1 MAFALGTS
9 VAPSEAVAIF
19 SKWRG
24 GGSRGE
30 DETPK
35 SAPSSLLTVRD
46 LGEALVEIGQ
56 AVAAPE
62 DALEPALQAV
72 AEASGAAAGAL
83 CLYDVRQCVLRLA
96 CDVGLSDEGCNQ
108 LQTVRRGDPAC
119 WDMPLHGLLNRRA
132 YLIESAA
139 RNRYVPRL
147 LPKNRSVSTVI
158 CIPLYEGITPL
169 ASLVLVA
176 TAPRVFGQADIT
188 ALWKPLREFGRMID
202 RIRRQGFDTEPQ
214 AAPFREQIALQQRT
228 IAAERDRLLQEMAAH
243 RAERER
249 LAAALEE
256 QVAGNATLRSELER
270 LMAERDALRA
280 NADHRRDDDGQAA
293 ILREKLAQAE
303 RERERVTALLGEARG
318 EQEHRLRETRLELE
332 VELAAARE
340 RTEAAQARLESLA
353 RELAGSQD
361 RVGHLERSLGEAH
374 TERGQLQTT
383 LETVRADHA
392 GETARI
398 AELEAELAT
407 VRAERDAALARVS
420 AAPDEVEHDQARD
433 GIELVT
439 EALPEVAPPEED
451 ASVTV
456 ISVPSDGNV
465 LPVDTAGL
473 PVIVVL
479 DGAECWGSL
488 EVKGHAVYTV
498 VPDAAAAA
506 AVTALNPTRVLVNL
520 TAQGAVNTLGALRK
534 AGCGARFWGC
544 IADGEARRGLA
555 LMAVEPVIPPLEPD
569 TILRK
574 LGDYVCKGAR
584 ILTVGGDVD
593 ALMSLRQ
600 ALARKGV
607 SVSMAWDA
615 KQAIEVMHQVR
626 PDAVVVDLDLPKG
639 DGYTIVV
646 NVANLLDPAPLMVL
660 LGGRVNSG
668 EGFTGALEA
677 TGDKTKQVGIERL
690 LDALA
695 TRAEVPP
702 HGHEERRKPKPLGY
716 GKWGRRVNQK

>member
-1 MAFALGTS
+1 
-9 VAPSEAVAIF
+9 VAIF

-24 GGSRGE
+24 GRSSEEVESPKGGSG
-30 DETPK
+30 P
-35 SAPSSLLTVRD
+35 LLTVKD

-56 AVAAPE
+56 AVSAPE

-72 AEASGAAAGAL
+72 VEASGAAAGAL

-96 CDVGLSDEGCNQ
+96 CDVGLSDEGCGQ

-147 LPKNRSVSTVI
+147 LPKNRPVSTVI

-202 RIRRQGFDTEPQ
+202 RIRRQGFDGEPQ
-214 AAPFREQIALQQRT
+214 VAPFREQIALQQRT

-256 QVAGNATLRSELER
+256 QVASNATLRSEIER
-270 LMAERDALRA
+270 VMAERDSLRA
-280 NADHRRDDDGQAA
+280 NVDHRREDDGQLAG
-293 ILREKLAQAE
+293 LREALAQAE
-303 RERERVTALLGEARG
+303 RERERVTALLQDGRA

-340 RTEAAQARLESLA
+340 RAESAQSRLDGLT
-353 RELAGSQD
+353 RELASSHD
-361 RVGHLERSLGEAH
+361 RVAHLEQAVQEGHGERA
-374 TERGQLQTT
+374 QIQTG
-383 LETVRADHA
+383 LEGLRADHA
-392 GETARI
+392 GATARV

-407 VRAERDAALARVS
+407 LRTERDAALARVETEGYEPRES
-420 AAPDEVEHDQARD
+420 VEMVA
-433 GIELVT
+433 
-439 EALPEVAPPEED
+439 EAVPEVAAPEDD

-456 ISVPSDGNV
+456 ISVPPDEAA
-465 LPVDTAGL
+465 LPVDPAGL
-473 PVIVVL
+473 PAVVVL
-479 DGAECWGSL
+479 DNAQCWNTL
-488 EVKGHAVYTV
+488 EIPGHVVYTV

-506 AVTALNPTRVLVNL
+506 AVAALNPARVLVNL
-520 TAQGAVNTLGALRK
+520 TAPGAVNTLGALRK
-534 AGCGARFWGC
+534 AGCGARFWGS
-544 IADGEARRGLA
+544 IADGATGVGLA

-569 TILRK
+569 AILRK
-574 LGDYVCKGAR
+574 LGDYVAKGAR
-584 ILTVGGDVD
+584 MLTVGGDVD

-626 PDAVVVDLDLPKG
+626 PDAIVVDLDLPKG
-639 DGYTIVV
+639 DGYAIVV
-646 NVANLLDPAPLMVL
+646 AAASLLDPVPFMVL

-668 EGFTGALEA
+668 EGFADAFAASGDKGKQISIARLLEA
-677 TGDKTKQVGIERL
+677 LT
-690 LDALA
+690 
-695 TRAEVPP
+695 TRTEPG
-702 HGHEERRKPKPLGY
+702 HDHEERRKPKALAY

>member
-1 MAFALGTS
+1 
-9 VAPSEAVAIF
+9 
-19 SKWRG
+19 
-24 GGSRGE
+24 
-30 DETPK
+30 
-35 SAPSSLLTVRD
+35 
-46 LGEALVEIGQ
+46 
-56 AVAAPE
+56 
-62 DALEPALQAV
+62 
-72 AEASGAAAGAL
+72 L

-96 CDVGLSDEGCNQ
+96 CDVGLSDEGCGQ

-132 YLIESAA
+132 YLIESAQ

-147 LPKNRSVSTVI
+147 LAKNRQVSTVI

-169 ASLVLVA
+169 ASLVLVSA
-176 TAPRVFGQADIT
+176 SPRIFGQSDIT
-188 ALWKPLREFGRMID
+188 ALWKPLREFGKMID

-256 QVAGNATLRSELER
+256 QVKGNATLRSELER
-270 LMAERDALRA
+270 VIAERDALRA
-280 NADHRRDDDGQAA
+280 NADVRRGDDGQLAS
-293 ILREKLAQAE
+293 LRENLAQLE
-303 RERERVTALLGEARG
+303 RDRERASVMVEENRAEH
-318 EQEHRLRETRLELE
+318 EHRLRETRLELE
-332 VELAAARE
+332 IQLAASRE
-340 RTEAAQARLESLA
+340 RTDAAQSRLEGLA
-353 RELAGSQD
+353 RELTASQD
-361 RVGHLERSLGEAH
+361 RVAHLEHSLSDAH
-374 TERGQLQTT
+374 TERGHLQTT
-383 LETVRADHA
+383 LEGLRADQA
-392 GETARI
+392 GAVARA

-407 VRAERDAALARVS
+407 LRTERDEALARSHSV
-420 AAPDEVEHDQARD
+420 AVDVPEHVPSTSHE
-433 GIELVT
+433 GIELVA
-439 EALPEVAPPEED
+439 EAMPEVAVPDED

-456 ISVPSDGNV
+456 ISVPPDEHTV
-465 LPVDTAGL
+465 PVDTTGL
-473 PVIVVL
+473 PAIVVL
-479 DGAECWGSL
+479 DGAECWNAL

-506 AVTALNPTRVLVNL
+506 AVAALNPARVLVNL

-534 AGCGARFWGC
+534 AGCNARFWGC
-544 IADGEARRGLA
+544 IADGTASRGIA

-574 LGDYVCKGAR
+574 LGDYICKGAR

-615 KQAIEVMHQVR
+615 KQSIEVMHQVR
-626 PDAVVVDLDLPKG
+626 PDAVVVDLDIPKG
-639 DGYTIVV
+639 DGYAIVV
-646 NVANLLDPAPLMVL
+646 SAANLLDPPPFMVL

-668 EGFTGALEA
+668 EGFANALESVA
-677 TGDKTKQVGIERL
+677 DKSKQVGIDRL
-690 LDALA
+690 LAALA
-695 TRAEVPP
+695 TRTETPP
-702 HGHEERRKPKPLGY
+702 HEHEERRKPKPLGY